1 MNNETET
8 TTTPRPMVNGG
19 NEAGSCPNTGALEPE
34 YLTARQLAGKV
45 NVSLKA
51 VVKWTQAR
59 RLPCCKMGGVWRYPR
74 LEIEKRLLSG
84 SLLYD
89 KR

>member
-1 MNNETET
+1 MSETKGVAQLT
-8 TTTPRPMVNGG
+8 SDRRADPVGPDADAR
-19 NEAGSCPNTGALEPE
+19 EAE

-51 VVKWTQAR
+51 VTKWTQAR
-59 RLPCCKMGGVWRYPR
+59 RLPACKMGRVWRYPAR
-74 LEIEKRLLSG
+74 EIEKRLLSG

-89 KR
+89 KRQ

>member
-1 MNNETET
+1 MNET
-8 TTTPRPMVNGG
+8 TTTARHESDGS
-19 NEAGSCPNTGALEPE
+19 NEAYSCPDTSAPEAE
-34 YLTARQLAGKV
+34 YLTARQLARKV

-51 VVKWTQAR
+51 VTKWTAAR
-59 RLPCCKMGGVWRYPR
+59 RLPCCKMGRVWRYPAR
-74 LEIEKRLLSG
+74 EIEKRLLSG

>member
-1 MNNETET
+1 MSET
-8 TTTPRPMVNGG
+8 TAT
-19 NEAGSCPNTGALEPE
+19 AEPE
-34 YLTARQLAGKV
+34 YLTARQLAVKV

-51 VVKWTQAR
+51 VTKWTAAR
-59 RLPCCKMGGVWRYPR
+59 RLPCVRMGRLWRYPVR
-74 LEIEKRLLSG
+74 EIEKRLLSG